1 MTSAVEEAHGGVA
14 VLINNVGN
22 GEIGPLEEVPIA
34 ALRRQ
39 FDSKVVGAVRKRQL
53 V

>member
-1 MTSAVEEAHGGVA
+1 MTSAVEEAHGGAA
-14 VLINNVGN
+14 VLINNVGY
-22 GEIGPLEEVPIA
+22 GEIGPLEGVPIA

-39 FDSKVVGAVRKRQL
+39 FETKVVGAVRKCQL